1 MTETPAAP
9 APIAPSARL
18 DSVDLLRGLI
28 MVVMAI
34 DHVRDY
40 FHFSAVQGVD
50 PLDLARTTPAI
61 FLTRFITHFCAPI
74 FSFLAGISVY
84 LAVKRA
90 KPKRQ
95 LSGFLIKRGLWLIL
109 LELTVLMWFGWAFKI
124 DLHLY
129 FLATLWALG
138 WSMILLAGLIHLPFR
153 AVAIFSVV
161 LILGHN
167 ALDGIKPEAWGAWSW
182 LWRVLHVSSSFETKS
197 GVTIFAF
204 YPLLPWVAVMS
215 AGYCFGRFYDWEA
228 GRRQRWLLG
237 LGCGA
242 IAAFILLR
250 ASNLYGNLQPWVS
263 QPRRGFTVLSF
274 LDLTKYP
281 PSLCYLLLTL
291 GAGLVLLAL
300 FERWRPRVIQPLLVF
315 GRVPFF
321 YYILHIPLVH
331 GLAYLTNV
339 VRFGRGD
346 FSPVHGT
353 PPPEA
358 GFSLLSTYFV
368 WALVV
373 ALLYPACRWFVALK
387 QRRRDLAWLSYF

>member
-1 MTETPAAP
+1 MPETAVPSPASHSP
-9 APIAPSARL
+9 ARL
-18 DSVDLLRGLI
+18 DSLDLLRGLI

-40 FHFSAVQGVD
+40 FHFSAIQGVD

-84 LAVKRA
+84 LAVKRG
-90 KPKRQ
+90 KPKGQ

-124 DLHLY
+124 NLHLY

-138 WSMILLAGLIHLPFR
+138 WSMIVLAGLIHLPFR
-153 AVAIFSVV
+153 VVAIFSAV

-167 ALDGIKPEAWGAWSW
+167 AFDGIKPESWGALGW
-182 LWRVLHVSSSFETKS
+182 LWQVLHVTSMIETKS
-197 GVTIFAF
+197 GFTFFAF
-204 YPLLPWVAVMS
+204 YPLIPWVAVMS
-215 AGYCFGRFYDWEA
+215 AGYCFGRLYDWESV
-228 GRRQRWLLG
+228 RRQRWLVG
-237 LGCGA
+237 LGAGA
-242 IAAFILLR
+242 IAAFVVLR
-250 ASNLYGNLQPWVS
+250 ATNAYGNLTPWAS
-263 QPRRGFTVLSF
+263 QPRPGFTVLSF

-291 GAGLVLLAL
+291 GVGLILLAV
-300 FERWRPRVIQPLLVF
+300 FERWSPRWIQPLLAF

-321 YYILHIPLVH
+321 YYLLHIPLIH
-331 GLAYLTNV
+331 GLAYLTNLL
-339 VRFGRGD
+339 RFGRAD
-346 FSPVHGT
+346 FSPVEGT

-358 GFSLLSTYFV
+358 GFGLLATYGV
-368 WALVV
+368 WIAVV
-373 ALLYPACRWFVALK
+373 AGLYPACRWFVGVK